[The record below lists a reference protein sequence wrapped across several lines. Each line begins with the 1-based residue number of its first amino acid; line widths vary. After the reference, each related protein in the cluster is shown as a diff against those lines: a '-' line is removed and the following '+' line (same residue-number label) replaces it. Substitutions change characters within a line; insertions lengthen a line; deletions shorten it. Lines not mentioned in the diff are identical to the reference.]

1 MLLRALR
8 AAAAL
13 AAAVLAAPLSHAV
26 EEQGL
31 KAAIVV
37 KLLDFV
43 EWPAA
48 HGPAGDLVLCVDP
61 ASALA
66 PPLRLLHGLALRQW
80 RLAVRS
86 AEPGK
91 AAQCHVL
98 VVDSAAPGRLRPRES
113 EPVLVIGSG
122 APQPDDG
129 VHLHLV
135 PVGGRIG
142 FEVSLAQARRAGLQI
157 SSRLLRLAQAV
168 HE

>member
-1 MLLRALR
+1 MLRALR
-8 AAAAL
+8 VAAAL
-13 AAAVLAAPLSHAV
+13 VTAVLATLPSHAI

-31 KAAIVV
+31 RAAIVV

-48 HGPAGDLVLCVDP
+48 RGPAGDLVLCVDP

-66 PPLRLLHGLALRQW
+66 PPLRLLNGLALRQW

-91 AAQCHVL
+91 AALCHVL
-98 VVDSAAPGRLRPRES
+98 VIVDSAAPARLRPAES

-122 APQPDDG
+122 APRPDDG
-129 VHLHLV
+129 VHVYLV

-142 FEVSLAQARRAGLQI
+142 FEVNLAQARRAGLQI